1 MIVSFGTCDL
11 KLYTV
16 KFLLF
21 VCSFRSSRTLV
32 SFFFFA
38 TACTYCFRK
47 GKDIVNVSVEG
58 YVRKEQ
64 REEKARRVREGIE
77 LLTSEVRF
85 KALSQDGKKKT
96 KRGSTKT
103 LTKKKREE
111 KKKRNLGR
119 NQNQKMWRWTKGGII
134 YSLLAFFC
142 LYVVF
147 SLKKNH
153 KKKKTKQRKKKLLLL
168 TIPGCVQVLL
178 MFLEFKSP
186 APPTENKVHFF
197 SFSFVHGYC
206 ITV

>member
-21 VCSFRSSRTLV
+21 VCSFCSSRTLV
-32 SFFFFA
+32 SFFA

-58 YVRKEQ
+58 SVRKEQ
-64 REEKARRVREGIE
+64 REEKARWVRERKE

-85 KALSQDGKKKT
+85 KALSQDGKKKQ
-96 KRGSTKT
+96 KGFNKDINQ
-103 LTKKKREE
+103 KEKRE
-111 KKKRNLGR
+111 KKRNLQR
-119 NQNQKMWRWTKGGII
+119 NQNQKMWRWTNGGII

-153 KKKKTKQRKKKLLLL
+153 KKKQNKEKKN
-168 TIPGCVQVLL
+168 CYFWR
-178 MFLEFKSP
+178 FLGVFKCSWC
-186 APPTENKVHFF
+186 
-197 SFSFVHGYC
+197 S
-206 ITV
+206 